1 MKNTKETFSYQKYV
15 QPEIDR
21 QKRREKKAR
30 SEWIWSKGFLLFNT
44 LLSLIAA
51 IASVIALLK

>member
-1 MKNTKETFSYQKYV
+1 MKNTKYTNSYKKYV

-21 QKRREKKAR
+21 QKRREKKER

-51 IASVIALLK
+51 VASVIALLK